1 MPQRLAE
8 KFGIKQ
14 ADDSLVPQRRVQI
27 GAHGDIEFEVAVAY
41 SASSDSFAA
50 HAYVLNA
57 QRQKTRLGVEP
68 LYADDERSAFIRAW
82 TLIDL
87 WLSK

>member
-1 MPQRLAE
+1 MPQSLAT

-14 ADDSLVPQRRVQI
+14 ADDPLVPQRRVQF
-27 GAHGDIEFEVAVAY
+27 GAHGETEFEVAVAY
-41 SASSDSFAA
+41 SASADSFAA

-57 QRQKTRLGVEP
+57 RRQKTRLGVDP
-68 LYADDERSAFIRAW
+68 LYADDERSAFTRAW
-82 TLIDL
+82 AVIDH